1 MKKTSF
7 TLFLFLAIASAGFS
21 QNWSWATN
29 NSGTNITELQVIE
42 LDNDGNIYAGGIMRG
57 LITLN
62 NSDPLI
68 ELENTPSY
76 NNAYYV
82 KYDITGNALWG
93 ITFGDNGAS
102 NLKGIHA
109 DGIGNTYV
117 AGSYRSEGGT
127 PFIIRGTG
135 DFEESFLTTGGFD
148 LFLAKYDPLGNL
160 LFAKSYG
167 SPSEDRYFGISSNQF
182 GDIAL
187 VGSWKGGFLDFGNDI
202 SFDLTENIHN
212 GFFVSM
218 DPNGSVQNAIHFPGQ
233 WVRFN
238 CGIDRC
244 LDDGYVTAANFQGSI
259 TIPNH
264 TTLDATGDV
273 YNQVFL
279 KISDDGDV
287 VWYNH
292 IKSKEVYGANS
303 VVCDQEG
310 NSYFAGRFNTNI
322 TFPSYSNE
330 KEITLTSKGNYD
342 GYIVKYDNNGDV
354 IWAKQWGGVGEE
366 RTNWISEN
374 DGLIS
379 IAGYTRGT
387 IYLGDESG
395 IRDTI
400 VSGGGL
406 EGVLINFDKDG
417 NYLGSTQ
424 TIGSAD
430 NDALTCAIDNDG
442 NTLIAGSY
450 MSNPLILGDIGLEH
464 VGATDAFL
472 AKHINLRA
480 LVTISD
486 IACHSDENGMLTL
499 NGFAGGEEPYT
510 YTIGKV
516 GGDIIDSGIF
526 TETVVYNDLESGI
539 YRLEA
544 TDALNRTITRF
555 YHIIAPEPIQ
565 INSTLTH
572 ISGCYGNDNGAISLT
587 VTGGTGEYTF
597 FWDTER
603 GYGIAPTT
611 QNQGS
616 LTAGIY
622 NVIVTDSNGCTA
634 TETFELTQPERINFG
649 ESIVTN
655 NTSTSSPNGAINLT
669 VNNGVEPYLFNWKEP
684 NGEESNS
691 QNLIEI
697 RGGAYVLYLEDANGC
712 NVDTVFNV
720 LDESQLN
727 AYITNINN
735 PRCKG
740 GTDGSV
746 TIDLEN
752 VTGNIT
758 VEWSNGQ
765 TDVTTATNLSAGE
778 YWVTVTDDMGTP
790 GDDSDDF
797 TLTIPVLVGEP
808 LYALDVHAT
817 VIKTTCPTDNDGSI
831 LLTVNGCSA
840 PYEFNWSTTNGSSI
854 VEDEKDQYN
863 LSVGSYTYN
872 VTDMY
877 GCIVNS
883 SVQVSSTYSAPSFTI
898 DVQPDNNVCQGTEV
912 EISVSPGFS
921 YLFVI
926 DDIPQGGYSPN
937 TTLTI
942 ADPMDGMHVKVI
954 GMNTAGCTKESEEI
968 TLYVTPNVGIPMF
981 VQGSTQLCEGS
992 TETYTATAEN
1002 AEYIVYS
1009 LVSGDASVNP
1019 TTGEV
1024 TDITENFTIAATAY
1038 GYNNCGEEYV
1048 ELDVTV
1054 NPIPTPVIST
1064 TDPLE
1069 WLENEVINVAISTDI
1084 ADAEAYQWFRNDEAI
1099 EGATQSSYLA
1109 TQEGIYTVEATL
1121 LGCNGLSNEIEITV
1135 IPVYTIAFNVSGEN
1149 DEPIENAEITIEDY
1163 EPLYTNDIG
1172 NATIDLPNGDYT
1184 FQVSATCYHAF
1195 NGTFEVDNSP
1205 QMVEVTLNAYPVPV
1219 FIAGAETL
1227 CAGATETYTAVAEGN
1242 LIMIYTIVNGSAT
1255 VDSATGL
1262 VTNITDDFTIRA
1274 TASFA
1279 NGCQKYAEMTV
1290 TVNPIPTPTI
1300 STPDPLVWTEGEA
1313 ISVTFVVDITDG
1325 EAYQWFRNDEPI
1337 SGATQSSYQAT
1348 QEGVYS
1354 VEVTKFGC
1362 MGVSN
1367 TLTITVTPVD
1377 TYTVSFYVSNDKGE
1391 FVKDAEITVTGY
1403 TPIISDNDG
1412 FAYIDLPN
1420 GSYTFTVIAN
1430 DHEGYSDS
1438 FEVDGVDISIPVELI
1453 YVSISTEQLITARPY
1468 PNPFGNEI
1476 FFENAQL
1483 IKRVIISNI
1492 AGQRVLETSV
1502 NESKIITSD
1511 FKPGVYIITLVGH
1524 DGNYSI
1530 HKMVKQ

>member
-1 MKKTSF
+1 MKKINLAFFLILIVTS
-7 TLFLFLAIASAGFS
+7 TGFS

-29 NSGTNITELQVIE
+29 ITGGTSHLSEAIAQ
-42 LDNDGNIYAGGIMRG
+42 DSDGNIYIGGTHKGNAIFG
-57 LITLN
+57 
-62 NSDPLI
+62 NSDPQI
-68 ELENTPSY
+68 ELVGSTANLPY
-76 NNAYYV
+76 LA
-82 KYDITGNALWG
+82 KYSPEGTVLWVLG
-93 ITFGDNGAS
+93 FGDNQAS
-102 NLKGIHA
+102 NLKQIHA
-109 DGIGNTYV
+109 DANNNVYV
-117 AGSYRSEGGT
+117 VGSYKGT
-127 PFIIRGTG
+127 ESDPFIIRSTDGNNA
-135 DFEESFLTTGGFD
+135 SFVAQGSWD
-148 LFLAKYDPLGNL
+148 HFLAKFNSDGKL

-167 SPSEDRYFGISSNQF
+167 SPTEDRMFGVSSNQMGNIVISGIWRGGTLNLGNGYSF
-182 GDIAL
+182 SAPTGETQSFTAILNESGETEKAIA
-187 VGSWKGGFLDFGNDI
+187 
-202 SFDLTENIHN
+202 
-212 GFFVSM
+212 FVS
-218 DPNGSVQNAIHFPGQ
+218 P
-233 WVRFN
+233 WVRAD
-238 CGIDRC
+238 CGINRC
-244 LDDGYVTAANFQGSI
+244 LDEGYTTALNFQQHI
-259 TIPNH
+259 TIPQHGTIN
-264 TTLDATGDV
+264 ASSAS
-273 YNQVFL
+273 YQQVFL
-279 KISDDGDV
+279 KINDNAEV

-292 IKSKEVYGANS
+292 IESQELYGAENTA
-303 VVCDQEG
+303 CDPEG
-310 NSYFAGRFNTNI
+310 NSYFAGRFRNSV
-322 TFPSYSNE
+322 TFPSYNNDKTISLSA
-330 KEITLTSKGNYD
+330 IGNFD
-342 GYIVKYDNNGDV
+342 GYIAKYDKNGV
-354 IWAKQWGGVGEE
+354 VVWAKRWGGLGEE
-366 RTNWISEN
+366 RSH
-374 DGLIS
+374 GLS
-379 IAGYTRGT
+379 INNGVVSLAGYAKGT
-387 IYLGDESG
+387 VYLGDENG
-395 IRDTI
+395 IQDTLI
-400 VSGGGL
+400 SGGGTEAL
-406 EGVLINFDKDG
+406 IINFDANG
-417 NYLGSTQ
+417 NYLGYAQ
-424 TIGSAD
+424 THGAGD
-430 NDALTCAIDNDG
+430 NNALVCQVDWVG
-442 NTLIAGSY
+442 NTIIAGSY
-450 MSNPLILGDIGLEH
+450 SSNPLQVGEFLLNREGDQN
-464 VGATDAFL
+464 AFL

-486 IACHSDENGMLTL
+486 ITCHSDENGMLTL

-510 YTIGKV
+510 YTFGQV

-572 ISGCYGNDNGAISLT
+572 VNGCYGNDNGAITLT
-587 VTGGTGEYTF
+587 VTGGTGDYTF
-597 FWDTER
+597 FWDIVR

-622 NVIVTDSNGCTA
+622 SVTVTDANGCTA

-649 ESIVTN
+649 GSTVTN

-669 VNNGVEPYLFNWKEP
+669 VNKGAEPYSYNWKKP

-691 QNLIEI
+691 QNLTGI

-720 LDESQLN
+720 LDQGLFN
-727 AYITNINN
+727 AYIVDIKN
-735 PRCKG
+735 PKCKG
-740 GTDGSV
+740 GADGSV
-746 TIDLEN
+746 TIDFEN
-752 VTGNIT
+752 ITGNIT
-758 VEWSNGQ
+758 IEWSNGQ
-765 TDVTTATNLSAGE
+765 TDVITATNLSAGE

-797 TLTIPVLVGEP
+797 ALTIPVLVGEP

-840 PYEFNWSTTNGSSI
+840 PYEFNWSTTNGSGI
-854 VEDEKDQYN
+854 VVDEKDQFN

-872 VTDMY
+872 VTDQY

-898 DVQPDNNVCQGTEV
+898 DIQPDNNVCQGTEV
-912 EISVSPGFS
+912 EISVSPGFN

-942 ADPMDGMHVKVI
+942 TDPMDGMRVKVI

-968 TLYVTPNVGIPMF
+968 TLNVTLNVGIPMF

-1002 AEYIVYS
+1002 AEFIVYS
-1009 LVSGDASVNP
+1009 LVSGSATVNP
-1019 TTGEV
+1019 ITGEV

-1038 GYNNCGEEYV
+1038 GFNNCGEEYV
-1048 ELDVTV
+1048 ELDVIV

-1084 ADAEAYQWFRNDEAI
+1084 ADAEAYQWFHNDDPI
-1099 EGATQSSYLA
+1099 SGATQSSYLA

-1121 LGCNGLSNEIEITV
+1121 LGCTGLSNEIEITL
-1135 IPVYTIAFNVSGEN
+1135 IPVYTIAFNVAGEN
-1149 DEPIENAEITIEDY
+1149 DEPIENAEITIEGY
-1163 EPLYTNDIG
+1163 QPLYTNDIG
-1172 NATIDLPNGDYT
+1172 NATINLPNGDYT
-1184 FQVSATCYHAF
+1184 FQVSATCYHTF

-1219 FIAGAETL
+1219 FIAGPEML

-1300 STPDPLVWTEGEA
+1300 STTDPLVWTEGDA

-1354 VEVTKFGC
+1354 VEVTKLGC

-1367 TLTITVTPVD
+1367 TLEITVTPVD
-1377 TYTVSFYVSNDKGE
+1377 TYTVSFYVTNDKGNA
-1391 FVKDAEITVTGY
+1391 VKNAEITIAGY
-1403 TPIISDNDG
+1403 TPIVSDNDG
-1412 FAYIDLPN
+1412 FTYIDLPN
-1420 GSYTFTVIAN
+1420 GNYTFTVTAN
-1430 DHEGYSDS
+1430 DHEGYSNS
-1438 FEVDGVDISIPVELI
+1438 FEVDGVNITIPVELI
-1453 YVSISTEQLITARPY
+1453 YVSIPTEQLIGATPY

-1476 FFENAQL
+1476 YIENAQL
-1483 IKRVIISNI
+1483 VKRVIISSITGHKI
-1492 AGQRVLETSV
+1492 AETTLTD
-1502 NESKIITSD
+1502 SKLNTSTL
-1511 FKPGVYIITLVGH
+1511 KPGIYIITFIGH
-1524 DGNYSI
+1524 EGKMAI
-1530 HKMVKQ
+1530 HKMIKQ